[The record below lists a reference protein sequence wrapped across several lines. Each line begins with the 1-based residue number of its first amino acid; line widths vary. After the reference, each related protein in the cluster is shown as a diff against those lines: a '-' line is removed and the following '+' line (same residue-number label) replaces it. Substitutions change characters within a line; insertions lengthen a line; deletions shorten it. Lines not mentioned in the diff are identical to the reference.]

1 MGGGSLDVRWHGAVG
16 ILVNAIFWYFRLVTW
31 GLRALRQL
39 ALALMQ
45 MQYVDQFLISS
56 CYLIFVS
63 FRGFSISC
71 TCRVQISSELY
82 PVIIVEES

>member
-1 MGGGSLDVRWHGAVG
+1 MKWRGLDLRWHGTVG
-16 ILVNAIFWYFRLVTW
+16 ILVNAIFWRFRLVTW

-45 MQYVDQFLISS
+45 MQYVDHFLISS

-63 FRGFSISC
+63 FRVLFYL
-71 TCRVQISSELY
+71 VHAMLKFQVNLSSKNR
-82 PVIIVEES
+82 